1 MISSLSNIFK
11 EIFTVILIFSSSIN
25 LPGQQLPYQNSELNS
40 EERAKDLISRLTLE
54 EKAALMCD
62 ASDGIP
68 RLGIKNFNW
77 WSEALHG
84 LANNDS
90 VNLQNLPV

>member
-1 MISSLSNIFK
+1 MISWLSNILK
-11 EIFTVILIFSSSIN
+11 EKFTVILILSSSIN
-25 LPGQQLPYQNSELNS
+25 LLGQQLPYQNPELNS
-40 EERAKDLISRLTLE
+40 AERAKDLISRLTIE

-62 ASDGIP
+62 VSDAIP

-84 LANNDS
+84 LG
-90 VNLQNLPV
+90 Q